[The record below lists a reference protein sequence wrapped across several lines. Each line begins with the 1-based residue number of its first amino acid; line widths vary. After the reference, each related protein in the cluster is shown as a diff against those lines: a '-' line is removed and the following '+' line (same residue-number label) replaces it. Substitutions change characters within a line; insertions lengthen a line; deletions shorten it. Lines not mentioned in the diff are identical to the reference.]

1 MKINI
6 CYWNRNRNVLRITYT
21 CISAKNNPLISQNKF
36 SIKIIIILKKR
47 CTNPQ
52 YHIIHMTSSDHFLIK
67 LKIRIQFYVKQRILY
82 SCVWISAFYSDVV
95 HLQIV
100 PDSITQQILSHS
112 FYDWKL
118 CELFLLSGI
127 LICHSVGW
135 YIELK
140 NQKFWWRIP
149 ERKIL
154 I

>member
-6 CYWNRNRNVLRITYT
+6 CYWNRNRNVLRIKYK
-21 CISAKNNPLISQNKF
+21 CISAKNNPLISKHKL

-52 YHIIHMTSSDHFLIK
+52 YHIIHMTSSDHFWIK
-67 LKIRIQFYVKQRILY
+67 LKIRMQFYVQQRILY
-82 SCVWISAFYSDVV
+82 SEYRHFTLMWFTYK
-95 HLQIV
+95 IV
-100 PDSITQQILSHS
+100 PDSLTQQILSHR

-118 CELFLLSGI
+118 CELFLLSGF